1 MGTDRQDIVKVPDD
15 LLPIVVQYRA
25 GLEAE
30 IALLH
35 RLASLADRE
44 REVTAS
50 GSLAALDEI
59 SDARD
64 GVMASLVAVESQLTA
79 VRRVLVATRQ
89 RLAGS
94 DAFEEL
100 TALHKEAAALA
111 SSIMTSDTH
120 SMASLREA
128 ELARRFA
135 QDALEQGES
144 TLAAYRRVVNPPLA
158 NATLVNR
165 KG

>member
-1 MGTDRQDIVKVPDD
+1 MKVPND
-15 LLPIVVQYRA
+15 LLPLVTQYRA

-30 IALLH
+30 IALLQ
-35 RLASLADRE
+35 RLAALAERE
-44 REVTAS
+44 RDVTAS
-50 GSLAALDEI
+50 GSLVALNEI

-64 GVMASLVAVESQLTA
+64 GVMASLVAVEAQLTS
-79 VRRVLVATRQ
+79 VRRILVDTRE

-94 DAFEEL
+94 EAFEEL
-100 TALHKEAAALA
+100 TVLHKEAADLA
-111 SSIMTSDTH
+111 SSIMTADVH

-135 QDALEQGES
+135 QESIDQGES
-144 TLAAYRRVVNPPLA
+144 TLAADRRVVNPPLK

-165 KG
+165 RG

>member
-1 MGTDRQDIVKVPDD
+1 VKVPND
-15 LLPIVVQYRA
+15 LLPLVTQYRA

-30 IALLH
+30 IALLQ
-35 RLASLADRE
+35 RLAALAERE
-44 REVTAS
+44 RDVTAS
-50 GSLAALDEI
+50 GSLVALNEI

-64 GVMASLVAVESQLTA
+64 GVMASLVAVEAQLTS
-79 VRRVLVATRQ
+79 VRRILVSTRE

-94 DAFEEL
+94 EAFEEL
-100 TALHKEAAALA
+100 TALHKEASSLANAIMAADA
-111 SSIMTSDTH
+111 H

-135 QDALEQGES
+135 QESIDQGES

-165 KG
+165 RG

>member
-1 MGTDRQDIVKVPDD
+1 MKVPND
-15 LLPIVVQYRA
+15 LLPLVTQYRA

-30 IALLH
+30 IALLQ
-35 RLASLADRE
+35 RLAALAERE

-50 GSLAALDEI
+50 GSLVALNEI

-64 GVMASLVAVESQLTA
+64 AVMASLVEVEAQLTS
-79 VRRVLVATRQ
+79 VRRILVATRE

-94 DAFEEL
+94 EAFEEL
-100 TALHKEAAALA
+100 TALHKEAADLA
-111 SSIMTSDTH
+111 NSIMTADVH

-135 QDALEQGES
+135 QESIDQGES
-144 TLAAYRRVVNPPLA
+144 TLAAYRRVVNPPLK

-165 KG
+165 RG

>member
-1 MGTDRQDIVKVPDD
+1 MKVPND
-15 LLPIVVQYRA
+15 LLPLVTQYRA

-30 IALLH
+30 IALLQ
-35 RLASLADRE
+35 RLAALAERE

-50 GSLAALDEI
+50 GSLVALNEI

-64 GVMASLVAVESQLTA
+64 GVMASLVAVEAQLTS
-79 VRRVLVATRQ
+79 VRRILVDTRE

-94 DAFEEL
+94 EAFEEL
-100 TALHKEAAALA
+100 TALHKEAADLA
-111 SSIMTSDTH
+111 SSIMTADVH

-135 QDALEQGES
+135 QESIDQGES
-144 TLAAYRRVVNPPLA
+144 TLAAYRRVVNPPLK

-165 KG
+165 RG

>member
-1 MGTDRQDIVKVPDD
+1 MKVPND
-15 LLPIVVQYRA
+15 LLPLVTQYRA

-30 IALLH
+30 IVLLH
-35 RLASLADRE
+35 RLATLAERE

-50 GSLAALDEI
+50 GSLLALGEI

-64 GVMASLVAVESQLTA
+64 AVMASLVAVEAELTP
-79 VRRVLVATRQ
+79 VRKALVTTRQ

-100 TALHKEAAALA
+100 TALHKEAATLA
-111 SSIMTSDTH
+111 DTIVRADEH

-135 QDALEQGES
+135 QESIDQGES

-158 NATLVNR
+158 HATLVNR
-165 KG
+165 RG

>member
-1 MGTDRQDIVKVPDD
+1 VKAPND
-15 LLPIVVQYRA
+15 LLPLVTQYRA

-30 IALLH
+30 IALLQ
-35 RLASLADRE
+35 RLAALAERE

-50 GSLAALDEI
+50 GSLAALNEI
-59 SDARD
+59 TDARD
-64 GVMASLVAVESQLTA
+64 GVMAGLVAVEAQLTP
-79 VRRVLVATRQ
+79 VRRELVAARE

-94 DAFEEL
+94 EVFDEL
-100 TALHKEAAALA
+100 TALHREAANLA
-111 SSIMTSDTH
+111 TSIMGADTQ

-135 QDALEQGES
+135 QESLDQGES

-165 KG
+165 RG

>member
-1 MGTDRQDIVKVPDD
+1 MNVPND
-15 LLPIVVQYRA
+15 LLPLVTQYRA

-30 IALLH
+30 IALLQ
-35 RLASLADRE
+35 RLTALAERE

-50 GSLAALDEI
+50 GSLAALNEI

-64 GVMASLVAVESQLTA
+64 GVMASLVAVEAQLTP
-79 VRRVLVATRQ
+79 VRNVLVTARE

-94 DAFEEL
+94 EAFEEL
-100 TALHKEAAALA
+100 TALHKEAADLA
-111 SSIMTSDTH
+111 SSIMTADSH

-135 QDALEQGES
+135 QESLDQGES
-144 TLAAYRRVVNPPLA
+144 TLAAYRRVVNPQLA

-165 KG
+165 RG

>member
-1 MGTDRQDIVKVPDD
+1 MTVPND
-15 LLPIVVQYRA
+15 LLPLVTQYRA

-30 IALLH
+30 IALLQ
-35 RLASLADRE
+35 RLAALAERE

-50 GSLAALDEI
+50 GSLATLTEI
-59 SDARD
+59 TDARD
-64 GVMASLVAVESQLTA
+64 GIMANLVAVEAQLGPA
-79 VRRVLVATRQ
+79 RRLLVAARE

-94 DAFEEL
+94 PEFEAL
-100 TALHKEAAALA
+100 TTLHKDAAALA
-111 SSIMTSDTH
+111 SSIMTADSH

-135 QDALEQGES
+135 QESLDQGES

-165 KG
+165 RG

>member
-1 MGTDRQDIVKVPDD
+1 MTVPDD
-15 LLPIVVQYRA
+15 LLPLVSQYRA

-30 IALLH
+30 IALLQ
-35 RLASLADRE
+35 RLAALAERE
-44 REVTAS
+44 RVVTAS
-50 GSLAALDEI
+50 GSLASLTEI
-59 SDARD
+59 TDARD
-64 GVMASLVAVESQLTA
+64 GIMANLVAVEAQLA
-79 VRRVLVATRQ
+79 PIRKLLVGMRG

-94 DAFEEL
+94 PEFEEL
-100 TALHKEAAALA
+100 AALHKDAAALA
-111 SSIMTSDTH
+111 SSIMNADSD

-135 QDALEQGES
+135 QESLDQGES

-165 KG
+165 RG

>member
-1 MGTDRQDIVKVPDD
+1 VKVPND
-15 LLPIVVQYRA
+15 LLPLVTQYRA

-30 IALLH
+30 IALLQ
-35 RLASLADRE
+35 RLAALAERE
-44 REVTAS
+44 RDVTAS
-50 GSLAALDEI
+50 GSLVALNEI

-64 GVMASLVAVESQLTA
+64 GVMASLVAVEAQLTS
-79 VRRVLVATRQ
+79 VRRILVSTGE

-94 DAFEEL
+94 EAFEEL
-100 TALHKEAAALA
+100 TALHKEASSLANAIMAADA
-111 SSIMTSDTH
+111 H

-135 QDALEQGES
+135 QESIDQGES

-165 KG
+165 RG